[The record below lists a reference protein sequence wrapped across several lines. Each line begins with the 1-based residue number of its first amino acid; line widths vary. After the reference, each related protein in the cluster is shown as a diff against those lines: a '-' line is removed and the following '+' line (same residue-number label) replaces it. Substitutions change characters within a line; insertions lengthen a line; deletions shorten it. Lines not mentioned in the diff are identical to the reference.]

1 MMETIT
7 KSVLEVTAILQMKFF
22 MNGEWKV
29 KKCYRGR
36 STRRVTRKQK
46 SEEVLQ
52 KHREKMTKEAKKAAL
67 EECFRERLGFTEFK
81 DIVCDELNRPI
92 KV

>member
-36 STRRVTRKQK
+36 STRPVTKIQK
-46 SEEVLQ
+46 SVEVR

-67 EECFRERLGFTEFK
+67 EECFRERLGFSEFK